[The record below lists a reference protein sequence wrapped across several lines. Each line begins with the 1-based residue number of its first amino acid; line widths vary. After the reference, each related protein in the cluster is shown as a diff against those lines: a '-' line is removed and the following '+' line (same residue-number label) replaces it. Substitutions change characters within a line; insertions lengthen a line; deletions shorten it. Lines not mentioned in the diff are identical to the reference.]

1 MTSCEPAL
9 VETNSINI
17 PLQLGDDD
25 PSLVSSAE
33 SENVKQIYQTENVL
47 NNQLTDLGA
56 GDTTLYTHF
65 LSPEEAAELFHSLLQ
80 EQDFQFQ
87 QWYRM
92 PSSGTAG
99 TGGGGLLTPLRR
111 VKIAMAKPEDDGQ
124 IPYFRFPVN
133 NQSSHGLLT
142 PMPPIIETIRQ
153 RLSTFLNCEL
163 NHAVVLLYRDDEDC
177 IGYHKDKPLD
187 LDDEAPIATVSL
199 GFARTYSLRDRI
211 HNPKRQQTF
220 LLPSGSLLA
229 LGPQTN
235 QQMFHSILP
244 IRSLDNLSPQPP
256 PVPSLSCEEEAT
268 STSSSS
274 PDQRARVDDR
284 SRARISLTFRRVV
297 TFLDP
302 LTRELRGKGAQFRSL
317 DWPEEL
323 SGVHLRSSPP

>member
-1 MTSCEPAL
+1 MATFE
-9 VETNSINI
+9 INI

-25 PSLVSSAE
+25 PSLLSCPNSDTIKE
-33 SENVKQIYQTENVL
+33 IFQTENLV
-47 NNQLTDLGA
+47 NNQLNQLGV

-65 LSPEEAAELFHSLLQ
+65 LSPEEAHELFQSLIK

-92 PSSGTAG
+92 PSATSTKLSP
-99 TGGGGLLTPLRR
+99 LLR
-111 VKIAMAKPEDDGQ
+111 VKIAMAKPNEIGE

-142 PMPPIIETIRQ
+142 PMPPAIERIRQ
-153 RLSTFLNCEL
+153 RISNFLNCDL

-187 LDDEAPIATVSL
+187 LDEEAPIATVSL
-199 GFARTYSLRDRI
+199 GFARTYSLRDKI

-220 LLPSGSLLA
+220 LIPSGSLLS

-244 IRSLDNLSPQPP
+244 HQSPDNLSAPLPP
-256 PVPSLSCEEEAT
+256 PRVLGDEISPSSDGAM
-268 STSSSS
+268 
-274 PDQRARVDDR
+274 DQ
-284 SRARISLTFRRVV
+284 SRARISLTFRRVI
-297 TFLDP
+297 TFRDP
-302 LTRELRGKGAQFRSL
+302 LTNELRGKGAEFQSL

-323 SGVHLRSSPP
+323 SGIHLRTQP